1 MIRTTHAHLHIAA
14 VTHPGMGGKPNE
26 DRLAVSSYR
35 ISEIDATRSVF
46 AIVSDGIGGHRA
58 GEVAAEMAVET
69 ISHMV
74 AQSDARRPLE
84 ILDNAI
90 QVTSDAIASKGKDD
104 TQRLGM
110 GTTCACAWVIGNR
123 LFTASVGDSRI
134 YLLRNSGLIQLTVD
148 HTWVQE
154 AVEKGVLDPQ
164 NVRNHPNMHVIRRYL
179 GSSKTPQADVR
190 MRLASNETD
199 TQSRS
204 NQGLHLLPGDLLLL
218 CTDGLTNL
226 VKDAEIEPVVRGLD
240 LQAAAQALVDL
251 ACARNGKDNIT
262 VVMMLVPWQKI
273 LIKKDSETK
282 KKERKSWLWGLC
294 VVGGLILLALVISG
308 LMLGLFHFFPPH
320 IPIPLPGQFPWTPIL
335 GWVVIPFPDNN
346 NAIDAILLVYGL

>member
-1 MIRTTHAHLHIAA
+1 MIRTTRAPLHIAA
-14 VTHPGMGGKPNE
+14 VTHPGMGGKRNE

-35 ISEIDATRSVF
+35 VSENNPTLSVF

-74 AQSDARRPLE
+74 AQSDASRPLE

-90 QVTSDAIASKGKDD
+90 QVTSDSIASKAKDD

-134 YLLRNSGLIQLTVD
+134 YLLRNSGLTQLTVD

-154 AVEKGVLDPQ
+154 AVERGILDPQ
-164 NVRNHPNMHVIRRYL
+164 NVHNHPYVHVIRRYL
-179 GSSKTPQADVR
+179 GSSKTPRADIR
-190 MRLASNETD
+190 MRLAKDESD

-218 CTDGLTNL
+218 CTDGLTDMVEN
-226 VKDAEIEPVVRGLD
+226 AEIEPTVRGLD
-240 LQAAAQALVDL
+240 IQSAAQALVDL
-251 ACARNGKDNIT
+251 ACARDGQDNLT
-262 VVMMLVPWQKI
+262 VVMMLVPWQD
-273 LIKKDSETK
+273 LPGGSDLKKLEK
-282 KKERKSWLWGLC
+282 KKSKFWQWALWGLIGL
-294 VVGGLILLALVISG
+294 VVLALVLAG
-308 LMLGLFHFFPPH
+308 LAWAVTHFILPPVH
-320 IPIPLPGQFPWTPIL
+320 APIP
-335 GWVVIPFPDNN
+335 
-346 NAIDAILLVYGL
+346 

>member
-1 MIRTTHAHLHIAA
+1 MIRTTRAHLHIAA
-14 VTHPGMGGKPNE
+14 VTHPGMAGKQNE
-26 DRLAVSSYR
+26 DRFAVSSYEVGGKD
-35 ISEIDATRSVF
+35 STLSVF

-74 AQSDARRPLE
+74 AQSDARRPLD

-90 QVTSDAIASKGKDD
+90 QVTSDAIAAKAKDD

-110 GTTCACAWVIGNR
+110 GTTCACAWIIGNQ

-134 YLLRNSGLIQLTVD
+134 YLLRNRGLMQLTVD

-154 AVEKGVLDPQ
+154 AVEKGILDPQ
-164 NVRNHPNMHVIRRYL
+164 DVRNHPNVHVIRRYL
-179 GSSKTPQADVR
+179 GSPQPPQADIR
-190 MRLASNETD
+190 MRLATDESD

-218 CTDGLTNL
+218 CTDGLTDMVN
-226 VKDAEIEPVVRGLD
+226 DGEIEPAVRGLEIQ
-240 LQAAAQALVDL
+240 LAAQALVDL

-262 VVMMLVPWQKI
+262 VVMMLVPWQD
-273 LIKKDSETK
+273 LLTK
-282 KKERKSWLWGLC
+282 QAVHRHKKEPERKYWLWALWGLA
-294 VVGGLILLALVISG
+294 GLILLALVIAG
-308 LMLGLFHFFPPH
+308 LMLVFHR
-320 IPIPLPGQFPWTPIL
+320 L
-335 GWVVIPFPDNN
+335 
-346 NAIDAILLVYGL
+346 